1 MCRRQGVRPCRVGT
15 SYVEDR
21 IMTVVCGLLQV
32 VGKGK
37 MVDHASL
44 MKAITTIAIPTSREH
59 WHVNNLTPTCHCQA
73 ASAPRP
79 LLAHPRMHSHT
90 DSTAQYSRE

>member
-1 MCRRQGVRPCRVGT
+1 
-15 SYVEDR
+15 
-21 IMTVVCGLLQV
+21 MTVVCGLLQV

-37 MVDHASL
+37 VVDHASL

-73 ASAPRP
+73 ANGRSTTALRCRCQFPFNRTAPPLRP
-79 LLAHPRMHSHT
+79 PRLVPVPIS
-90 DSTAQYSRE
+90 